1 MGPPSSTSRNLA
13 TGRPTQR
20 GGRVH
25 DVAVQPLPGMSIVG
39 EYPSRLGADLASALL
54 LEAGYESTVLGDPS
68 YSIAPHHVV
77 ERGFRVAVRDEVADI
92 ALSLLTDDRAP
103 DHEAD
108 LLDSIFHMHRF
119 ADRPKWIRWV
129 TMIVLV
135 SFAGP
140 ILLVSAALLLD
151 AVGSLFP

>member
-1 MGPPSSTSRNLA
+1 M
-13 TGRPTQR
+13 
-20 GGRVH
+20 H

-92 ALSLLTDDRAP
+92 AISLLTDDRAP
-103 DHEAD
+103 DPEAD
-108 LLDSIFHMHRF
+108 MLDSIFHMHRF
-119 ADRPKWIRWV
+119 ADRPRWV
-129 TMIVLV
+129 RWATVVVLT

-140 ILLVSAALLLD
+140 ILLVAGWLILD